1 MADNVP
7 DGRDV
12 TRLLQDWRSGDAGAL
27 DALMPLVYTQLRG
40 LAAGYLSRESP
51 GHTLQPT
58 ALVHEAFL
66 KLFRQERVDWQNRS
80 HFYSIAAQLM
90 RRILVD
96 HARSHHRH
104 KRGSGG
110 IAVSLDEP
118 AAQAVAAPAPDI
130 NPIDVV
136 ALDRALQTLEQLDPR
151 QGRLVELRFF
161 GGLTIEE
168 TAEVLGLSTGT
179 VKREWAFA
187 KALLFRELQGAGA
200 EPPA

>member
-1 MADNVP
+1 MADNMP

-27 DALMPLVYTQLRG
+27 EALMPLVYSQLRG

-80 HFYSIAAQLM
+80 HFYGIAAQLM

-118 AAQAVAAPAPDI
+118 AAQAVAAPAAM
-130 NPIDVV
+130 NPVDVV

-187 KALLFRELQGAGA
+187 KALLFRELQGAA
-200 EPPA
+200 TDPPA

>member
-136 ALDRALQTLEQLDPR
+136 ALDRALQTLEKLDPR